1 MKERMKKVTALCLA
15 AALSV
20 GTVLPVHAETV
31 QDAQNAVDQLQQ
43 QKDSVQAE
51 KTTVET
57 ELKKIAEE
65 MEKTQSKL
73 DAKQAEITEAEENLV
88 QAKVEENTQYQSMKI
103 RIKYMYENGNMEFI
117 EVLADSEN
125 ISDFLNKTEYISKLS
140 EYDRDK
146 LKEFQ
151 KTVKAVEEQE
161 AALQKEYEELN
172 TLQTDLVNQQTQAQ
186 TLLKEKDVQL
196 ADLSSQLGS
205 KMETL
210 QKLVDLVTLMVQH
223 WGGSEQELAQMM
235 EVKTNPG
242 MMTSLTLPDGT
253 LVFLNSESTLSYP
266 SRFDSDTRNV
276 TLQGEA
282 YFEVSHSDKPFE
294 VHGGGQC
301 VRVLGTSFNVMSYMD
316 ETFAHTTLKT
326 GKVEVTTREQ
336 EKVVLTP
343 GRQAYYSER
352 GVNVREVD
360 VEVYI
365 AWMGNTF
372 KFDKENIDVI
382 LRKIARW
389 YNVHIFY
396 MNENLK
402 NYHFKGTKK
411 LRPKYEINKN
421 QISTCK

>member
-186 TLLKEKDVQL
+186 TLLNEKDVQL

-210 QKLVDLVTLMVQH
+210 QKLVEEEKRRQEEAAEAARQQQLQQQEQQNQNNSNNNTGSGTGGGSTVTPPSSGNVSSGSGYFTHPCPGMSYQSSYFGEIREFEVGGHKGNDYAAPTGTPTYAAAAGRVIIAGYSSSAGNWVVIDHGNGLVTKYMH
-223 WGGSEQELAQMM
+223 HS
-235 EVKTNPG
+235 
-242 MMTSLTLPDGT
+242 SIC
-253 LVFLNSESTLSYP
+253 
-266 SRFDSDTRNV
+266 
-276 TLQGEA
+276 
-282 YFEVSHSDKPFE
+282 VSA
-294 VHGGGQC
+294 GQY
-301 VRVLGTSFNVMSYMD
+301 V
-316 ETFAHTTLKT
+316 
-326 GKVEVTTREQ
+326 
-336 EKVVLTP
+336 
-343 GRQAYYSER
+343 ER
-352 GVNVREVD
+352 GQQIGAVGSTGQSTGPHLHFQ
-360 VEVYI
+360 VELNRVAVSPDQY
-365 AWMGNTF
+365 F
-372 KFDKENIDVI
+372 
-382 LRKIARW
+382 
-389 YNVHIFY
+389 
-396 MNENLK
+396 
-402 NYHFKGTKK
+402 
-411 LRPKYEINKN
+411 
-421 QISTCK
+421 

>member
-20 GTVLPVHAETV
+20 GTILPVHAETV

-210 QKLVDLVTLMVQH
+210 QKLVEEEKRRQEEAAEAARQQQLQQQEQQNQNNSNNNTGSGTG
-223 WGGSEQELAQMM
+223 GGST
-235 EVKTNPG
+235 VTPPSSGNVSSGSGYFTHPCPG
-242 MMTSLTLPDGT
+242 M
-253 LVFLNSESTLSYP
+253 SYQ
-266 SRFDSDTRNV
+266 SKIGRASCR
-276 TLQGEA
+276 E
-282 YFEVSHSDKPFE
+282 
-294 VHGGGQC
+294 
-301 VRVLGTSFNVMSYMD
+301 RV
-316 ETFAHTTLKT
+316 
-326 GKVEVTTREQ
+326 
-336 EKVVLTP
+336 
-343 GRQAYYSER
+343 
-352 GVNVREVD
+352 
-360 VEVYI
+360 
-365 AWMGNTF
+365 
-372 KFDKENIDVI
+372 
-382 LRKIARW
+382 
-389 YNVHIFY
+389 
-396 MNENLK
+396 
-402 NYHFKGTKK
+402 
-411 LRPKYEINKN
+411 
-421 QISTCK
+421 

>member
-161 AALQKEYEELN
+161 AALQKEY
-172 TLQTDLVNQQTQAQ
+172 
-186 TLLKEKDVQL
+186 
-196 ADLSSQLGS
+196 
-205 KMETL
+205 
-210 QKLVDLVTLMVQH
+210 
-223 WGGSEQELAQMM
+223 
-235 EVKTNPG
+235 
-242 MMTSLTLPDGT
+242 
-253 LVFLNSESTLSYP
+253 
-266 SRFDSDTRNV
+266 
-276 TLQGEA
+276 
-282 YFEVSHSDKPFE
+282 
-294 VHGGGQC
+294 
-301 VRVLGTSFNVMSYMD
+301 
-316 ETFAHTTLKT
+316 
-326 GKVEVTTREQ
+326 
-336 EKVVLTP
+336 
-343 GRQAYYSER
+343 
-352 GVNVREVD
+352 
-360 VEVYI
+360 
-365 AWMGNTF
+365 
-372 KFDKENIDVI
+372 
-382 LRKIARW
+382 
-389 YNVHIFY
+389 
-396 MNENLK
+396 
-402 NYHFKGTKK
+402 
-411 LRPKYEINKN
+411 
-421 QISTCK
+421 

>member
-196 ADLSSQLGS
+196 A
-205 KMETL
+205 
-210 QKLVDLVTLMVQH
+210 
-223 WGGSEQELAQMM
+223 
-235 EVKTNPG
+235 
-242 MMTSLTLPDGT
+242 
-253 LVFLNSESTLSYP
+253 
-266 SRFDSDTRNV
+266 
-276 TLQGEA
+276 
-282 YFEVSHSDKPFE
+282 
-294 VHGGGQC
+294 
-301 VRVLGTSFNVMSYMD
+301 
-316 ETFAHTTLKT
+316 
-326 GKVEVTTREQ
+326 
-336 EKVVLTP
+336 
-343 GRQAYYSER
+343 
-352 GVNVREVD
+352 
-360 VEVYI
+360 
-365 AWMGNTF
+365 
-372 KFDKENIDVI
+372 
-382 LRKIARW
+382 ARW
-389 YNVHIFY
+389 RHCRSWWR
-396 MNENLK
+396 K
-402 NYHFKGTKK
+402 RRDARKK
-411 LRPKYEINKN
+411 RLRQQDSSSYSSKSSRIRIIPIIIQAVVQEAVP
-421 QISTCK
+421 Q

>member
-1 MKERMKKVTALCLA
+1 MKERMKKVTALCLV

-172 TLQTDLVNQQTQAQ
+172 ILQTDLVNQQTQAQ

-210 QKLVDLVTLMVQH
+210 QKLVEEEKRRQEEAAEAARQQQLQQQEQQNQNNSNNNTGSGTGGGSTVTPPSSGNVSSGSGYFTHPCPGMSYQSSYFGEIREFEVGGHKGNDYAAPTGTPTYAAAAGRVIIAGYSSSAGNWVVIDHGNGLVTKYMH
-223 WGGSEQELAQMM
+223 HS
-235 EVKTNPG
+235 
-242 MMTSLTLPDGT
+242 SIC
-253 LVFLNSESTLSYP
+253 
-266 SRFDSDTRNV
+266 
-276 TLQGEA
+276 
-282 YFEVSHSDKPFE
+282 VSA
-294 VHGGGQC
+294 GQY
-301 VRVLGTSFNVMSYMD
+301 V
-316 ETFAHTTLKT
+316 
-326 GKVEVTTREQ
+326 
-336 EKVVLTP
+336 
-343 GRQAYYSER
+343 ER
-352 GVNVREVD
+352 GQQIGAVGSTGQSTGPHLHFQ
-360 VEVYI
+360 VELNGVAVSPDQY
-365 AWMGNTF
+365 F
-372 KFDKENIDVI
+372 
-382 LRKIARW
+382 
-389 YNVHIFY
+389 
-396 MNENLK
+396 
-402 NYHFKGTKK
+402 
-411 LRPKYEINKN
+411 
-421 QISTCK
+421 